1 MDISPRI
8 IHNPLLMRIRKQS
21 LEERIE
27 KIKEEIAALG
37 DVHPGAMTQQYNICG
52 NPRCRCKADPPTKHG
67 PYYQVSYTWHR
78 KSTSLF
84 IRRENAAEVRKQLS
98 NYHRLRRLLDRWI
111 TLAIQLAS
119 LRRRQQRQTRQ
130 NTTKREAK
138 SRVSQ
143 EKQA

>member
-1 MDISPRI
+1 MDISPRM

-98 NYHRLRRLLDRWI
+98 HYHRLRRLVDRWI

-119 LRRRQQRQTRQ
+119 LRRQQQRQARQ
-130 NTTKREAK
+130 NTAKREAK

-143 EKQA
+143 EKRT